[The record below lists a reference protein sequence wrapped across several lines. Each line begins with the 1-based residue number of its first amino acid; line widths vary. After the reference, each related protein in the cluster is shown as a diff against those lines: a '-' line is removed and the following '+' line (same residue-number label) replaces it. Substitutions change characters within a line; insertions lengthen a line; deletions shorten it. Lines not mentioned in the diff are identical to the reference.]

1 MILWKLTLRVG
12 SVSFSGG
19 SIILRAWRVEVRN
32 REVFVRGWLLAEDLN
47 LSWRGRVGG
56 TKQALSIS
64 LEGQKEERVV
74 GMLAGVALAT
84 KGHLKLE
91 FRWYKIRQ

>member
-47 LSWRGRVGG
+47 LSWRGRIGG
-56 TKQALSIS
+56 TKEALSIS
-64 LEGQKEERVV
+64 LEGQKKREWMVCW
-74 GMLAGVALAT
+74 
-84 KGHLKLE
+84 LE
-91 FRWYKIRQ
+91 